1 MRQLTDGE
9 MKTLEKGWLEHLRNR
24 KPLGTDFDTWA
35 GGFTAGLDHSAAQ
48 IAALTAENKRLR
60 EAQFKRAKAL
70 KRMVKAWRDEADGHY
85 CQTYN
90 TGQAKGLNVAANHLE
105 SYVKEAWREP
115 ET

>member
-1 MRQLTDGE
+1 MTTIIKLPLSIQIMLG
-9 MKTLEKGWLEHLRNR
+9 LESGPSNEYV
-24 KPLGTDFDTWA
+24 PLAEF
-35 GGFTAGLDHSAAQ
+35 
-48 IAALTAENKRLR
+48 AALEAALRQAQDDNTRLR
-60 EAQFKRAKAL
+60 EAQFKHAKTL

-105 SYVKEAWREP
+105 RYVKEAWREP